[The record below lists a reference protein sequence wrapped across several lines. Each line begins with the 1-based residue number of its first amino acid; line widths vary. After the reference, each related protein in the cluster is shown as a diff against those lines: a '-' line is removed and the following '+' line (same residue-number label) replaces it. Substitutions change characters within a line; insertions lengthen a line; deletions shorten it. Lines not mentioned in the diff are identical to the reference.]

1 MSQNCLSIVL
11 KIINFLIDA
20 KIPKSFDELAQIILK
35 KNNDES
41 EYDKNGKKEVIEEKE
56 IIEAINDKFNI
67 EAETFFGY

>member
-1 MSQNCLSIVL
+1 MTGFFSVKMSQNCLSIVL

-41 EYDKNGKKEVIEEKE
+41 EYDKNGKKEVI
-56 IIEAINDKFNI
+56 
-67 EAETFFGY
+67 